1 MANQWGRA
9 VSIAHMF
16 IGEILSDGTT
26 AVDATVGNG
35 EDTLFLA
42 SSVGP
47 TGQVYGFDIQA
58 PAIVATVKKLEQHQL
73 YNRVKLFTESHE
85 NMISLVKVQVN
96 AVMFNLGYLPGGDHS
111 IITQAQ
117 TSLATL
123 QQSLELLAPG
133 GRISLVLYTGHKG
146 SAEECTAIEKYVSKL
161 ENKLYN
167 VIKLNFYNRKNPA
180 PFLILI
186 EKEGPRSEKQAAK
199 INSGYSEP
207 ADN

>member
-1 MANQWGRA
+1 MAIHWGRA
-9 VSIAHMF
+9 VSIAQMF
-16 IGEILSDGTT
+16 VGEILSDGAN

-47 TGQVYGFDIQA
+47 TGQVYGFDIQE
-58 PAIVATVKKLEQHQL
+58 PAIATTVKKLMQYQL
-73 YNRVKLFTESHE
+73 NDRVKLFTDTHE
-85 NMISLVKVQVN
+85 NMASLVNVQVN
-96 AVMFNLGYLPGGDHS
+96 AVMFNFGYLPGGNHS
-111 IITQAQ
+111 IITRAE
-117 TSLATL
+117 TSLVAL

-146 SAEECTAIEKYVSKL
+146 SAEECTEIEKYVSKL

-167 VIKLNFYNRKNPA
+167 VIKLNFYNRKNPS

-199 INSGYSEP
+199 INSGYSES

>member
-1 MANQWGRA
+1 MANRWGRA

-16 IGEILSDGTT
+16 IGEILSDSTIV
-26 AVDATVGNG
+26 VDATVGNG

-47 TGQVYGFDIQA
+47 TGQVYGFDIQES
-58 PAIVATVKKLEQHQL
+58 AIAVTFVKLKLHQL
-73 YNRVKLFTESHE
+73 DDRVKLFTESHE
-85 NMISLVKVQVN
+85 HMRSLIKVSVN

-111 IITQAQ
+111 IITQGQ
-117 TSLATL
+117 STLAAL

-167 VIKLNFYNRKNPA
+167 VIKLNFYNRKNPS

-199 INSGYSEP
+199 SNSGYSEST
-207 ADN
+207 DS